1 MKVYRLP
8 LGTPQARG
16 KAMVNLLPLEEGEW
30 IQTVMPMPVDED
42 TWDDLQVMFATSAG
56 TVRRNA
62 LSDFTNIK
70 RNGKIAMKLEE
81 GERLISVQPCNEK
94 NDILLT
100 TREGKAI
107 RFGVSDVRIFRSRGS
122 MGVRGIKLINGD
134 AVVGMS
140 VLVRVDHEAVEAAET
155 SEREIYLKQTSYLR
169 RSTVIDQEGEV
180 EKPDIMLPDER
191 LAYLGGAE
199 EFILT
204 VTEKG
209 IGKRTSAYEYRT
221 SNRGG
226 QGVWNI
232 DVTERSGK
240 VVAGFPVNNSD
251 QIMLVTDSGQLI
263 RCIVD
268 EIGITGRRTQGVWIF
283 RVEDGEKVVS
293 VSLIGDDMNGESE
306 SNAPNEQPD
315 QGKN

>member
-1 MKVYRLP
+1 
-8 LGTPQARG
+8 
-16 KAMVNLLPLEEGEW
+16 
-30 IQTVMPMPVDED
+30 
-42 TWDDLQVMFATSAG
+42 
-56 TVRRNA
+56 
-62 LSDFTNIK
+62 
-70 RNGKIAMKLEE
+70 
-81 GERLISVQPCNEK
+81 
-94 NDILLT
+94 
-100 TREGKAI
+100 
-107 RFGVSDVRIFRSRGS
+107 
-122 MGVRGIKLINGD
+122 
-134 AVVGMS
+134 
-140 VLVRVDHEAVEAAET
+140 LVRVEHEVPKAAEI

-169 RSTVIDQEGEV
+169 RSTITEQAGEV
-180 EKPDIMLPDER
+180 EKPEIMLSDER

-232 DVTERSGK
+232 DVTERSGQ

-263 RCIVD
+263 RCLVD

-306 SNAPNEQPD
+306 TTSSNDQPD
-315 QGKN
+315 QDKD